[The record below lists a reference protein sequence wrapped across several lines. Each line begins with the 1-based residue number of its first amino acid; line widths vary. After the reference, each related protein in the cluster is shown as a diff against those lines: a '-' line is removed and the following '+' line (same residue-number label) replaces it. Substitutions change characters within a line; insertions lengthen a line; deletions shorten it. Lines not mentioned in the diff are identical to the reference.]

1 MKDFSELCDDLK
13 DKVKMV
19 RENKQYVRKIKKRM
33 IEDIIKRDYREA
45 SRGRGTYYTVDYFT
59 YMFDDKETA
68 RIRTKNKIYEF
79 KRGNCVINY
88 RLVNTR
94 YKAQRTL
101 NLFGVLCAL

>member
-79 KRGNCVINY
+79 RRCLCGFKY
-88 RLVNTR
+88 KLYNTR

-101 NLFGVLCAL
+101 NLFGDEK